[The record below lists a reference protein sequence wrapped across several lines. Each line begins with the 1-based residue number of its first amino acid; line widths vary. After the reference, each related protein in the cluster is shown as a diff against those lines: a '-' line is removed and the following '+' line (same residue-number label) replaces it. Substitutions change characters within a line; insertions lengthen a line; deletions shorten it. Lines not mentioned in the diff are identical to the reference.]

1 MELRGTILEKLP
13 VFKGTSAR
21 GEWVKQ
27 EFILETGESA
37 YPRKVCISVFGDDR
51 VKELE
56 NYTPGQSV
64 KVSVNIESREYNG
77 RWYTDV
83 RAWRLE
89 KETTAAST
97 TKDLPS
103 DILPPGPIITQE
115 PDEGA
120 DDLPF

>member
-1 MELRGTILEKLP
+1 MELRGIILEKLP
-13 VFKGTSAR
+13 VFKGTGAR
-21 GEWVKQ
+21 GDWVKQ

-37 YPRKVCISVFGDDR
+37 YPRKVCISVFGEDR
-51 VKELE
+51 VKELDAFA
-56 NYTPGQSV
+56 TGQPV

-89 KETTAAST
+89 KETGVTNQ
-97 TKDLPS
+97 
-103 DILPPGPIITQE
+103 PPDMPAGMIPPEPIVQD